1 MPQGYSPPHLP
12 VVVKKGGC
20 DALLALPP
28 KTQNRLTPAEV
39 EMVLRRAAELGAR
52 RRDSVSD
59 ARSISPK
66 VLIQVA
72 GALGIAERD
81 IRRALFDLF
90 SDKTAEPHT
99 LAWRLYGPS
108 RFRAVREFER
118 PTETIR
124 TYLEDLLRQEQKLKL
139 RRKTV
144 VSSLFDAGDLL
155 GTMRRAL
162 DFSGHHPLLKARSVE
177 LEVEDASYGRS
188 EVTLT
193 ADVAN
198 QRGEYLSLGSIL
210 GATLALPLAIAGVYE
225 PLYFLAVVPALVAS
239 GAGFRFAYRKAC
251 ADVRRVMDD
260 LLDTAE
266 ESPQGEEEEQ
276 HGEPRDRK
284 PGQIPRLKPI
294 PKFTISGT
302 EEDA

>member
-1 MPQGYSPPHLP
+1 LT
-12 VVVKKGGC
+12 
-20 DALLALPP
+20 LPP
-28 KTQNRLTPAEV
+28 KAQNRLTPAEV
-39 EMVLRRAAELGAR
+39 EIVLRRAAELGAR

-59 ARSISPK
+59 ARSISPE

-99 LAWRLYGPS
+99 LVWRLYGPS
-108 RFRAVREFER
+108 RFRAVREFEK

-124 TYLEDLLRQEQKLKL
+124 TYLEDLLRQEQGLKL

-144 VSSLFDAGDLL
+144 ANSLFDAGDLL
-155 GTMRRAL
+155 STMRRAL

-177 LEVEDASYGRS
+177 LKVEDAGYGCS

-198 QRGEYLSLGSIL
+198 HRGEYFSLGSIL
-210 GATLALPLAIAGVYE
+210 GATLALPLAIAGAYE
-225 PLYFLAVVPALVAS
+225 PLYFLAVIPAFVAS
-239 GAGFRFAYRKAC
+239 GAGFRLAYTKAC
-251 ADVRRVMDD
+251 VDVRRVMDD

-266 ESPQGEEEEQ
+266 ESPLGEEEEHPEQ
-276 HGEPRDRK
+276 PLARK
-284 PGQIPRLKPI
+284 PGQLEPLKPI
-294 PKFTISGT
+294 PKFTTSEA
-302 EEDA
+302 EEDI

>member
-1 MPQGYSPPHLP
+1 MPQGYWPLP
-12 VVVKKGGC
+12 LAVVKKGGC
-20 DALLALPP
+20 DGLLTLPP

-39 EMVLRRAAELGAR
+39 EIVLRRAAELGAR

-59 ARSISPK
+59 ARSVSPEI
-66 VLIQVA
+66 LIQVA

-108 RFRAVREFER
+108 RFRAVREFEK

-124 TYLEDLLRQEQKLKL
+124 TYLEDLLRQEQGLKL
-139 RRKTV
+139 RRKAV
-144 VSSLFDAGDLL
+144 ASSLFDAGDLL
-155 GTMRRAL
+155 STMRRAL

-177 LEVEDASYGRS
+177 LKVEDASYGRS
-188 EVTLT
+188 EVILT

-198 QRGEYLSLGSIL
+198 QRGEYFSLGSIL
-210 GATLALPLAIAGVYE
+210 GATLALPLAIAGAYD
-225 PLYFLAVVPALVAS
+225 PLYFLAVIPAFVAS
-239 GAGFRFAYRKAC
+239 SAGFRLAYRKAC

-260 LLDTAE
+260 LLDTVE
-266 ESPQGEEEEQ
+266 ESPQGEEEEHPEQ
-276 HGEPRDRK
+276 PLARK
-284 PGQIPRLKPI
+284 PGQLQPLKPI
-294 PKFTISGT
+294 PKFTTSEA
-302 EEDA
+302 EEDV